1 MGDIVSIILLVA
13 VLGVF
18 FFLRR
23 KGVLL
28 HGAFVLGEERKR
40 FYDCGRIRL

>member
-18 FFLRR
+18 FSCAARACCP
-23 KGVLL
+23 V
-28 HGAFVLGEERKR
+28 E
-40 FYDCGRIRL
+40 DRIRRRVAPVR

>member
-1 MGDIVSIILLVA
+1 MKGDRVMGDIVSIILLVA

-23 KGVLL
+23 KGVLP
-28 HGAFVLGEERKR
+28 G
-40 FYDCGRIRL
+40 